1 MTIPV
6 LARLAP
12 LAERYDAAILDL
24 WGVIHDGSA
33 VCPGVLDCLKRM
45 GEAGMR
51 RVLLS
56 NAPRRGEAVIR
67 RIGEIGVPAAC
78 YEHIVTSGDLARA
91 ALIAGD
97 EPALPGA
104 ACFHLGPERDRGL
117 FDDLDI
123 TMAAELSGAGFILNT
138 GLFDDEREDESHYEN
153 FLAEAHARGLAMICA
168 NPDRAVVR
176 GDRLVPCAGLIAEA
190 YERRGGRVIY
200 FGKPHAGAYAACFER
215 LDGTP
220 RHRILAVGDGLPTDI
235 AGANAAGI
243 DVVFIAGGLHA
254 AELAGEQSPD
264 PARIEAACAAAGV
277 RADAAMAALRW

>member
-1 MTIPV
+1 
-6 LARLAP
+6 
-12 LAERYDAAILDL
+12 
-24 WGVIHDGSA
+24 
-33 VCPGVLDCLKRM
+33 
-45 GEAGMR
+45 
-51 RVLLS
+51 
-56 NAPRRGEAVIR
+56 
-67 RIGEIGVPAAC
+67 
-78 YEHIVTSGDLARA
+78 
-91 ALIAGD
+91 
-97 EPALPGA
+97 
-104 ACFHLGPERDRGL
+104 
-117 FDDLDI
+117 
-123 TMAAELSGAGFILNT
+123 MAADLSGAGFILNT

-243 DVVFIAGGLHA
+243 DRSLH
-254 AELAGEQSPD
+254 
-264 PARIEAACAAAGV
+264 RRRAACGGACRRAIPGPGADRGRLRRRRRPRGRRDGGPALVAAAPSIIRAPLSGQGGPPRPRCRRSAGRGARSRSASGRGV
-277 RADAAMAALRW
+277 ENRR